1 MESSSHLNQH
11 LVTVFTTKVETLNKH
26 TTHAMKFMIDMDV
39 EPKIGVVIYPP
50 PPKMDGENFMEN
62 PMNKWD
68 DLGGF
73 PIIFWKHPYWLM
85 IEILEM
91 FSISW

>member
-1 MESSSHLNQH
+1 
-11 LVTVFTTKVETLNKH
+11 
-26 TTHAMKFMIDMDV
+26 MKFMIDMDV
-39 EPKIGVVIYPP
+39 EPKIGVETY
-50 PPKMDGENFMEN
+50 PPKMDGEKFMEN
-62 PMNKWD
+62 PMNKWMIW
-68 DLGGF
+68 GGF